1 MFTCCN
7 LLDCLLDIS
16 KKIIMFL
23 GHDYIMLL
31 KFFKKFV
38 TNCHYRSLIGDKEVR
53 LCRTLI
59 KYTLNIF
66 QKFINLC

>member
-1 MFTCCN
+1 MEGYAP
-7 LLDCLLDIS
+7 
-16 KKIIMFL
+16 KI
-23 GHDYIMLL
+23 
-31 KFFKKFV
+31 FKKFV